1 MAEVRLP
8 SGIKFW
14 GLSLLL
20 TLCFFLFFW
29 ELGNIPLYERGEPRE
44 GLVIWEMYKT
54 GNWVLPIINGDYI
67 PFKPPFFH
75 WIGVLISAVIGDVN
89 ELTIRLP
96 SALFATLGVVLVYT
110 TGTRLWNE
118 KTGRFAAVVL
128 ATTPGWWRA
137 ATMAQVDMTLAFF
150 MTAALLLFY
159 FMYRE
164 GRYTQVNSMAVALLL
179 ACATLTKGPLGL
191 LVPLLTI
198 FGFLCLRRD
207 FAFLKKAHPI
217 SGAVFFLFVACS
229 WYALAIRQGGSA
241 FFIRQILEESLGTAA
256 GDYGR
261 HQPPY
266 YFVSNFFLNQAPW
279 SVFFPPLVLFLYR
292 RRRALFEDPLLFP
305 LVWLVSVFLFFSLAL
320 GKRAVYILPLYPA
333 FALLLGAW
341 WGSLDKENATD
352 GVWITSAVGYTSAAA
367 SLVAVGTIMF
377 FLVGSSGAQV
387 QHLFPLVRSAG
398 TLDDLQSFFTPSVP
412 LWIGL
417 WVFGAASLLIFLSL
431 PRKKWDGMFVAIT
444 MMAAAAMVFMKTTY
458 YPAIAS
464 KRTLKPFATRL
475 RENINPQTP
484 ILFYNSFDYGTIFY
498 SRRDIGQYAQEV
510 NELKQPVFLLMWEE
524 DWKRLRKKNALEMLD
539 VSEGRGPVAKHRLI
553 LVKPSGLLPIPAK
566 QESAVL
572 RREREDSAND

>member
-1 MAEVRLP
+1 
-8 SGIKFW
+8 
-14 GLSLLL
+14 
-20 TLCFFLFFW
+20 
-29 ELGNIPLYERGEPRE
+29 
-44 GLVIWEMYKT
+44 
-54 GNWVLPIINGDYI
+54 
-67 PFKPPFFH
+67 
-75 WIGVLISAVIGDVN
+75 
-89 ELTIRLP
+89 
-96 SALFATLGVVLVYT
+96 
-110 TGTRLWNE
+110 
-118 KTGRFAAVVL
+118 
-128 ATTPGWWRA
+128 
-137 ATMAQVDMTLAFF
+137 
-150 MTAALLLFY
+150 
-159 FMYRE
+159 
-164 GRYTQVNSMAVALLL
+164 
-179 ACATLTKGPLGL
+179 
-191 LVPLLTI
+191 
-198 FGFLCLRRD
+198 
-207 FAFLKKAHPI
+207 
-217 SGAVFFLFVACS
+217 VFFLFVACS
-229 WYALAIRQGGSA
+229 WYALAMRQGGSA

-341 WGSLDKENATD
+341 WGSLDKENPTD

>member
-1 MAEVRLP
+1 MAEGRLP
-8 SGIKFW
+8 IGTRFSGF
-14 GLSLLL
+14 SLLL

-75 WIGVLISAVIGDVN
+75 WIGVLISAVIGDVD

-96 SALFATLGVVLVYT
+96 SALFATLTVVLVYT

-137 ATMAQVDMTLAFF
+137 ATMAQVDMTLAFL

-164 GRYTQVNSMAVALLL
+164 GKDTQVNSMAMALLL
-179 ACATLTKGPLGL
+179 ACATLAKGPLGL

-198 FGFLCLRRD
+198 FVFLWLRRD
-207 FAFLKKAHPI
+207 FAFVKQMHLI
-217 SGAVFFLFVACS
+217 SGAMLFLLVVCS
-229 WYALAIRQGGSA
+229 WYALASRQGGSA
-241 FFIRQILEESLGTAA
+241 FFIRQILEENLGTAR
-256 GDYGR
+256 GDYGY
-261 HQPPY
+261 HQPYY
-266 YFVSNFFLNQAPW
+266 YFVPIFFLNQAPW
-279 SVFFPPLVLFLYR
+279 SFFLPPLVFFLYR
-292 RRRALFEDPLLFP
+292 RRRELFKDHLLFP

-333 FALLLGAW
+333 FALLLGAC
-341 WGSLDKENATD
+341 WGSLDKEHAAD

-367 SLVAVGTIMF
+367 SLVAVGTIVF
-377 FLVGSSGAQV
+377 FLVGSSGARV
-387 QHLFPLVRSAG
+387 QHLFPPVRSAG
-398 TLDDLQSFFTPSVP
+398 AFDDLQSFFTPSVP

-417 WVFGAASLLIFLSL
+417 SAFGAASLLIFLSL
-431 PRKKWDGMFVAIT
+431 RRKKWDGMFVAIT
-444 MMAAAAMVFMKTTY
+444 MMATAATVFMKTTY

-475 RENINPQTP
+475 RENISPQTP

-498 SRRDIGQYAQEV
+498 SRRDIAQYAEKV
-510 NELKQPVFLLMWEE
+510 NGSKSQVFLLMWEE
-524 DWKRLRKKNALEMLD
+524 DWERLRKKNVLEMLD
-539 VSEGRGPVAKHRLI
+539 ISEGRGPVARHRLI
-553 LVKPSGLLPIPAK
+553 LVKSSGILPI
-566 QESAVL
+566 
-572 RREREDSAND
+572 R

>member
-1 MAEVRLP
+1 
-8 SGIKFW
+8 
-14 GLSLLL
+14 
-20 TLCFFLFFW
+20 
-29 ELGNIPLYERGEPRE
+29 
-44 GLVIWEMYKT
+44 
-54 GNWVLPIINGDYI
+54 
-67 PFKPPFFH
+67 
-75 WIGVLISAVIGDVN
+75 
-89 ELTIRLP
+89 
-96 SALFATLGVVLVYT
+96 
-110 TGTRLWNE
+110 
-118 KTGRFAAVVL
+118 
-128 ATTPGWWRA
+128 
-137 ATMAQVDMTLAFF
+137 
-150 MTAALLLFY
+150 
-159 FMYRE
+159 
-164 GRYTQVNSMAVALLL
+164 L

-229 WYALAIRQGGSA
+229 WYALAMRQGGSA
-241 FFIRQILEESLGTAA
+241 FFIRQILEENLGTAA

-261 HQPPY
+261 HQPSY

-279 SVFFPPLVLFLYR
+279 SVFLPPLVFFLYR

-341 WGSLDKENATD
+341 WGSLDKENATED
-352 GVWITSAVGYTSAAA
+352 VWITSAVGYASAAA

-398 TLDDLQSFFTPSVP
+398 ALDDLQSFFTSSVP
-412 LWIGL
+412 LWIAL
-417 WVFGAASLLIFLSL
+417 SVFGAASLLIFLSL
-431 PRKKWDGMFVAIT
+431 PRRKWDGMFIAIT
-444 MMAAAAMVFMKTTY
+444 MMATVATVFLKITY

-498 SRRDIGQYAQEV
+498 SRRHIAQYAQKV

-524 DWKRLRKKNALEMLD
+524 DWERLRKKNAVEMFD
-539 VSEGRGPVAKHRLI
+539 ISEGRGPVAKHRLL
-553 LVKPSGLLPIPAK
+553 LVKSSGLLPIPDIE
-566 QESAVL
+566 ESAVL
-572 RREREDSAND
+572 RREREDSANDRPRLLWLNASDGCS